1 MGTGSDV
8 LADQRHCL
16 ALARHNERP
25 SATRHFASNNH
36 DLALA
41 GLFFSEPTVLAIGL
55 PVLWFDVPA
64 EIGTVD
70 LYSAAQFRL
79 VRIVNLRPHS
89 FAELVQQHEAA
100 LRIDVE
106 IAPDL

>member
-1 MGTGSDV
+1 MFANERDR
-8 LADQRHCL
+8 LAF
-16 ALARHNERP
+16 ARHNEGQGAAP
-25 SATRHFASNNH
+25 NLASDDH

-70 LYSAAQFRL
+70 LYRAAQFRL